1 MLYLRKEYTSTGW
14 IEMVW
19 IRYARIKTVWRCYTT
34 RGYSTKY
41 HVVGV
46 AIKDEYEKRPI
57 EDIDTWVRRLGDFV
71 VDKMCTNSCESLS
84 TSVFCDK
91 ASLQVDVIY
100 TSETLV
106 ARPRVKK
113 EVEIVE
119 EEKKGLEKELEERP
133 LRVIPPRVPM
143 YILELIKFLEM
154 KKEET
159 KTKKGKEAVQ
169 EEIDKIKER
178 YGIS

>member
-1 MLYLRKEYTSTGW
+1 MSYLRKEYISTGW
-14 IEMVW
+14 INMTW
-19 IRYARIKTVWRCYTT
+19 IRYAKIQAIWRCYTT

-71 VDKMCTNSCESLS
+71 VDNMCTNSCESLS

-91 ASLQVDVIY
+91 TSLQVDVIY

-106 ARPRVKK
+106 VVPVVKLPVVVPKVPVDVLASIKRLEARKKRVFP
-113 EVEIVE
+113 EV
-119 EEKKGLEKELEERP
+119 
-133 LRVIPPRVPM
+133 
-143 YILELIKFLEM
+143 
-154 KKEET
+154 
-159 KTKKGKEAVQ
+159 AVMIQ
-169 EEIDKIKER
+169 EEIDSLKKK
-178 YGIS
+178 YGIK

>member
-1 MLYLRKEYTSTGW
+1 
-14 IEMVW
+14 MVW
-19 IRYARIKTVWRCYTT
+19 SRYARIKAIWRCYTT

-41 HVVGV
+41 HAVGV
-46 AIKDEYEKRPI
+46 AIRDEYEKRPM
-57 EDIDTWVRRLGDFV
+57 EDIEIWARRLGDFV
-71 VDKMCTNSCESLS
+71 VDKMCVNSCESLS

-91 ASLQVDVIY
+91 TSLEVDIVY

-106 ARPRVKK
+106 VKPKVKK
-113 EVEIVE
+113 EAKIVE
-119 EEKKGLEKELEERP
+119 EEEKKELEERP

-154 KKEET
+154 KKEDT
-159 KTKKGKEAVQ
+159 KTKKGKNAVQ

>member
-1 MLYLRKEYTSTGW
+1 MSYLRKEYISTGW
-14 IEMVW
+14 IKMVW
-19 IRYARIKTVWRCYTT
+19 IRYAKIQAIWRCYTT

-46 AIKDEYEKRPI
+46 AIRDDYEKKPT
-57 EDIDTWVRRLGDFV
+57 EDIEIWARRLGDFV
-71 VDKMCTNSCESLS
+71 VDKMCMNSCESLS

-91 ASLQVDVIY
+91 TSLRVDVIY

-106 ARPRVKK
+106 AKPKVKK

-119 EEKKGLEKELEERP
+119 EEKKKELEKELEERP
-133 LRVIPPRVPM
+133 LGIVPPVPM
-143 YILELIKFLEM
+143 YILEQIKLLEM

-159 KTKKGKEAVQ
+159 KTKKLQYKR
-169 EEIDKIKER
+169 ILI
-178 YGIS
+178 I